1 MRFWRVRFGAQI
13 VKVPQT
19 PENARRAFVRGR
31 LDGDK
36 VTEIATEIL
45 NHEFNSRTNQAGKRK

>member
-1 MRFWRVRFGAQI
+1 MRFGAQV